1 MTMERLPRISIIT
14 PSYNQGPFI
23 ERTIRSVLEQGY
35 PDLEYI
41 VVDGG
46 SSDGTV
52 EILKRYGAGLS
63 WVSEKDRGQTDA
75 INKGIKKATGDVIA
89 YLNSDD
95 IYAPGAL
102 MRVGEFFRD
111 HPDAMWLTG
120 GCRIID
126 EQDREVRGAI
136 TAYKN
141 FLLRHFRYS
150 LLLVT
155 NPLSQPATFWRRR
168 VMDDVG
174 LFNENEHLVMDY
186 DYWLRI
192 GKKYPLA
199 VIEGY
204 LAGFRVYPT
213 SKTSSSFLTTF
224 RQEHELAKQHSSS
237 VVLRALH
244 YLSYLGIASAYL
256 VLNSFARRRR
266 RR

>member
-1 MTMERLPRISIIT
+1 MQQLPRISIIT

-23 ERTIRSVLEQGY
+23 ERTIRSVLDQDY
-35 PDLEYI
+35 PDLEYF

-46 SSDGTV
+46 SSDSTV
-52 EILKRYGAGLS
+52 DILKRYETRLS

-75 INKGIKKATGDVIA
+75 INKGIRKATGDVIA

-95 IYAPGAL
+95 VYAPGAL
-102 MRVGEFFRD
+102 LRIGEFFRD
-111 HPDAMWLTG
+111 HPDAMWATG
-120 GCRIID
+120 RCRIID
-126 EQDREVRGAI
+126 EQDQEVRGAI

-150 LLLVT
+150 VLLVT
-155 NPLSQPATFWRRR
+155 NPVSQPATFWRRR
-168 VMDDVG
+168 LMDDVG

-192 GKKYPLA
+192 GRKYPLA
-199 VIEGY
+199 VIEEY

-224 RQEHELAKQHSSS
+224 RQEHELAKQYSSS
-237 VVLRALH
+237 IVLRVLH
-244 YLSYLGIASAYL
+244 YLSYLGISAAYL
-256 VLNSFARRRR
+256 VLNSFARLRTQR
-266 RR
+266 